1 MNARSGGY
9 GLCPHQASSTG
20 RQESSADV
28 SNASAADGPLDP
40 GSYACGAA
48 AFAQQRIDDAP
59 SFEHAILA
67 REQRRVAVQCRADQP
82 LVGAD
87 LVGARVADEELE
99 VAALHL
105 GAGSLRGRAERDRHA
120 VGP

>member
-1 MNARSGGY
+1 M
-9 GLCPHQASSTG
+9 
-20 RQESSADV
+20 DV

-40 GSYACGAA
+40 GSYACGAV

-59 SFEHAILA
+59 SFEYAILPG
-67 REQRRVAVQCRADQP
+67 EQRRVAVQCRADQP

-87 LVGARVADEELE
+87 LVGAGVANEELE
-99 VAALHL
+99 VASLHL
-105 GAGSLRGRAERDRHA
+105 GSGLFRGRAERDRHA